1 MQRLE
6 LCPKCSHLRS
16 RRNQNTKCLSIN
28 TETGAYKC
36 HHPHCDHQ
44 GYLND
49 NGEMP
54 KHVAKLKPKVKL
66 PDGDMPEW
74 ASMIFKSR
82 GISPEVLKRNN
93 IKANNREIIFPYY
106 REGQVVNAKYRSRD
120 KKFRQEAGADKIFYG
135 LDDIPKYNGPDGSV
149 EVIIVEGEFDKLALN
164 EATYWN
170 VISVPDGAPDVKTKN
185 YPSKFSY
192 IDNCLD
198 ELAHVDKFVIAV
210 DDDPAGKLLE
220 TELIRRLGPEKCFIA
235 TWPEGCKDAN
245 DALKKDL
252 FDCVNAIDGAKAVPV
267 SGIFDFESV
276 RELNE
281 KLYYEDGRDG
291 GELTGWQNIDSLYT
305 VRPGEV
311 TVVTGIPSH
320 GKSEFIDAL
329 MCNIAM
335 EKHWRFATF
344 SPENHPI
351 ELHCSKLQQKFIGK
365 PFSKSYAG
373 HMRPDEFEKS
383 KEWLQEHFYFIA
395 PDDNEL
401 TVDKILEKAKI
412 CVQRHG
418 IQGLS
423 IDPWNEIDHTRPV
436 GMTET
441 DYISVALAKIRR
453 FARTYKCHVWV
464 IAHPTK
470 LPKEVNGKYACP
482 TPYDIAGSA
491 NFRNKADNCLAVYRD
506 LEDDSKA
513 VEIHVQ
519 KVRFREIGRVG
530 VGQLYYCKDSGRYNV
545 NGGYTETKYTG

>member
-6 LCPKCSHLRS
+6 LCPKCSHLRT

-28 TETGAYKC
+28 TETGAFKC

-44 GYLND
+44 GYLD
-49 NGEMP
+49 GTGKLPPAP
-54 KHVAKLKPKVKL
+54 KAKPKIKL
-66 PDGDMPEW
+66 PESDLPEW
-74 ASMIFKSR
+74 ASLIFKSR

-93 IKANNREIIFPYY
+93 IKANNKEIIFPYF
-106 REGQVVNAKYRSRD
+106 RDGKVVNAKYRSRD
-120 KKFRQEAGADKIFYG
+120 KKFRQESGADKIFYG
-135 LDDIPKYNGPDGSV
+135 LDDIVDQK
-149 EVIIVEGEFDKLALN
+149 EVIIVEGEFDKLAL
-164 EATYWN
+164 EQASYLN
-170 VISVPDGAPDVKTKN
+170 VISVPDGAPDVKSKN
-185 YPSKFSY
+185 YASKFSY
-192 IDNCLD
+192 LENCEE
-198 ELAHVDKFVIAV
+198 ELKHVEKFIIAV
-210 DDDPAGKLLE
+210 DEDPAGKLLE
-220 TELIRRLGPEKCFIA
+220 TELVRRLGPEKCFIA
-235 TWPEGCKDAN
+235 TWPENCKDAN
-245 DALKKDL
+245 DALKQDL
-252 FDCVNAIDGAKAVPV
+252 YDCVCAIDGARAVPV
-267 SGIFDFESV
+267 SGVFDFESV
-276 RELNE
+276 EQLNDA
-281 KLYYEDGRDG
+281 LYHNDGRDG
-291 GELTGWQNIDSLYT
+291 GTETGWYNVNQLYT

-329 MCNIAM
+329 MMNIAM

-365 PFSKSYAG
+365 PFSKSYNG
-373 HMRPDEFEKS
+373 HMNPNEFRKS
-383 KEWLQEHFYFIA
+383 QDFLREHFWFVA

-401 TVDKILEKAKI
+401 TIDRVLEKAKV

-418 IQGLS
+418 ISGFS
-423 IDPWNEIDHTRPV
+423 IDPWNEIDHTRPM

-441 DYISVALAKIRR
+441 DYISIALAKIRR

-470 LPKEVNGKYACP
+470 LPKEIGGKYACP

-506 LEDDSKA
+506 LDDDAKA

-519 KVRFREIGRVG
+519 KIRFREIGKVG
-530 VGQLYYCKDSGRYNV
+530 VAQLYYQVDSGRYDV
-545 NGGYTETKYTG
+545 SGGYTETKYVG